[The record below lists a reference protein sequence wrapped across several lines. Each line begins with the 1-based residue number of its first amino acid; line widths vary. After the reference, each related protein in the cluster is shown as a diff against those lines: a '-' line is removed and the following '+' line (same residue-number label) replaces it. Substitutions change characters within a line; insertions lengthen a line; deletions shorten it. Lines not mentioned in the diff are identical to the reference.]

1 MKTPIQQ
8 VTKVLTPNDVGTTGS
23 HQAGITV
30 PKTGDMLEFFPAL
43 DATDYNPRAH
53 LQGFDEAHSVDF
65 PLTYVYY
72 NGKLHGR
79 STRNEFR
86 LTGLSSF
93 FTRNQAEVGDILK
106 IKRLRSFEYQLALL
120 KTVPQKAD
128 IFEESTSF
136 TITLSGQWSTYRK
149 R

>member
-1 MKTPIQQ
+1 
-8 VTKVLTPNDVGTTGS
+8 
-23 HQAGITV
+23 
-30 PKTGDMLEFFPAL
+30 MLEFFPQL
-43 DATDYNPRAH
+43 DGTSYNPRAQ
-53 LQGFDEAHSVDF
+53 LYAFDVAHQIDF

-86 LTGLSSF
+86 LTGLSAYFS
-93 FTRNQAEVGDILK
+93 RNRAEAGDILV
-106 IKRLRSFEYQLALL
+106 IRRLTDLDYELSLS
-120 KTVPQKAD
+120 KTAIQKSA
-128 IFEESTSF
+128 ILEERNSF

>member
-1 MKTPIQQ
+1 MNTPIQQ
-8 VTKVLTPNDVGTTGS
+8 VTKALTPNDVGTTGS
-23 HQAGITV
+23 HQAGITI

-43 DATDYNPRAH
+43 DGTVYNPRARLH
-53 LQGFDEAHSVDF
+53 AFDVAHQLDF

-72 NGKLHGR
+72 NGKLHAR

-86 LTGLSSF
+86 LTGLSAYF
-93 FTRNQAEVGDILK
+93 VRNGAEAGDILT
-106 IKRLRSFEYQLALL
+106 IRRLRDLDYELSLS
-120 KTVPQKAD
+120 KTASQKSAV
-128 IFEESTSF
+128 FEERSSF